1 MIEAETLEIHCCL
14 QKQWGIIKYDHKNMF
29 LLLNI
34 LPHKILVFY
43 VFYRCLS
50 VSTQFLSII
59 TSWLLVLPLL
69 ISSLYEEP
77 CFWSNQHDLFKLHIR
92 GWPLQL
98 YSEEGSFCEFFVM
111 RQQFCSFSLG
121 IALVPVFSNK
131 KYGSVLSPS
140 HAIKQKSNRFFYS
153 HEKWTGVGGKWINFA
168 SHGFRLN
175 R

>member
-1 MIEAETLEIHCCL
+1 
-14 QKQWGIIKYDHKNMF
+14 MF
-29 LLLNI
+29 LILNI
-34 LPHKILVFY
+34 LLHKILVFY
-43 VFYRCLS
+43 MIYWCLRVS
-50 VSTQFLSII
+50 VSWDQN
-59 TSWLLVLPLL
+59 L
-69 ISSLYEEP
+69 ISSSNVET

-92 GWPLQL
+92 GWPLSL

-111 RQQFCSFSLG
+111 LQQFSSFSLG

-140 HAIKQKSNRFFYS
+140 HAIKQKSNRFLYS